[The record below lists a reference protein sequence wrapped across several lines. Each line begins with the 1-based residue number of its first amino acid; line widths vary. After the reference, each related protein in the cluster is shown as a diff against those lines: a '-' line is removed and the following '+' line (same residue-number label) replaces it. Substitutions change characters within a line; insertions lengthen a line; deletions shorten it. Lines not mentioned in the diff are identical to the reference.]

1 MSFRL
6 RQILV
11 FLGIIYFIT
20 AFIHTYFWWRMVGS
34 TDLPQP
40 WFTLVTVVL
49 IILAVSFPAPFFAR
63 RYLSPAWSRIISR
76 ILYVWMGLTLLLLTG
91 FVITDVIR
99 LASFAFQYWFSP
111 HPETFTTSHHLSLFR
126 SLTLGVGL
134 GAVGL
139 AVYSMKA
146 AAQGPVVKK
155 LKIPLKRLP
164 PELSGTLLVQ
174 ISDLHVGEQIG
185 RDYVSKVVT
194 IVNQLKPDIVAITG
208 DLVDGSVAHLR
219 KHVAPLAELNS
230 THGVYF
236 VTGNHEYYSG
246 VEEWLS
252 YLPKLGITV
261 LRNERVTIG
270 NGQGSFDLAGV
281 DDSSNPNLTKAPG
294 ESVAQALK
302 DLDPK
307 REVILLAH
315 QPKEIFAAAS
325 HGVGLQLSGHT
336 HGGQIWPFKFL
347 VRLSQPYISGLAKHQ
362 NTYIYVNHGT
372 GFWGPPMRLGSNSE
386 ITLIELQTDL
396 EDTGPTL
403 R

>member
-11 FLGIIYFIT
+11 FLGIIYFLT

-34 TDLPQP
+34 TGLPQP

-49 IILAVSFPAPFFAR
+49 IILALSFPAPFFAR
-63 RYLSPAWSRIISR
+63 RYLSPPWSRIISR
-76 ILYVWMGLTLLLLTG
+76 IIYVWMGLTLLLLTG

-99 LASFAFQYWFSP
+99 LASLAFHHWISS
-111 HPETFTTSHHLSLFR
+111 HPRNLTYSHQLSLFR

-139 AVYSMKA
+139 AVYSIRA

-155 LKIPLKRLP
+155 LTIPLKRLP
-164 PELSGTLLVQ
+164 TELSGTLLVQ

-185 RDYVSKVVT
+185 RDYVSKVVG
-194 IVNQLKPDIVAITG
+194 IINELNPDVVAITG
-208 DLVDGSVAHLR
+208 DLVDGSVAHLGE
-219 KHVAPLAELNS
+219 HVAPLAELHS
-230 THGVYF
+230 RYGVYF

-246 VEEWLS
+246 VDEWLS
-252 YLPKLGITV
+252 HLPKLGITV

-270 NGQGSFDLAGV
+270 RGKSSFDLAGV
-281 DDSSNPNLTKAPG
+281 DDSSSPKLTRVPG
-294 ESVAQALK
+294 ENVAKALK
-302 DLDPK
+302 GLDPN

-362 NTYIYVNHGT
+362 NTFIYVNHGT
-372 GFWGPPMRLGSNSE
+372 GFWGPPMRLGTSSE
-386 ITLIELQTDL
+386 ITLIELVS
-396 EDTGPTL
+396 P
-403 R
+403 